1 MSVTGTLFAD
11 GFIAESTR
19 QYKLYNCAYASEIT
33 LDDNFTVADCVTASV
48 ERLSM
53 LDENGVPVPGENPA
67 CDMGVLSQWTD
78 CSLSAEYDAAGNQ
91 RVANGSM
98 DIGCYEA
105 DWKGVYSATIG
116 KRGAVTFTEAAASAH
131 KGDTNEVFL
140 PEGELSGTLNAIGGH
155 YEFPV
160 RITGGGRLLVSIGE
174 GIVKEYTA
182 GTSVLSFDMLA
193 GVYPMSFK
201 YIPSEN
207 DEGGAFIGAGGRIFG
222 TTIVVR

>member
-1 MSVTGTLFAD
+1 VAS
-11 GFIAESTR
+11 S
-19 QYKLYNCAYASEIT
+19 AY
-33 LDDNFTVADCVTASV
+33 
-48 ERLSM
+48 
-53 LDENGVPVPGENPA
+53 
-67 CDMGVLSQWTD
+67 
-78 CSLSAEYDAAGNQ
+78 
-91 RVANGSM
+91 
-98 DIGCYEA
+98 
-105 DWKGVYSATIG
+105 
-116 KRGAVTFTEAAASAH
+116 

-140 PEGELSGTLNAIGGH
+140 PEGELYGTLNAIGGH

-160 RITGGGRLLVSIGE
+160 RITGDGTLLVSIGDD
-174 GIVKEYTA
+174 IVKEYTA